1 MADNKDKVMDDID
14 DMKDEPK
21 EEPKDTMPVE
31 TKKDED
37 ISGDGGIIKTIIKEG
52 TGWEKPEKGSDVKV
66 HYVGTLLDGTLFDSS
81 RTSGKE
87 FDFVVGVGQVIKGW
101 DKGVATM
108 KKGEIA
114 KFVIKPDYG
123 YGANGAG
130 DKIPP
135 NATLVFEVELISF
148 SIEKDLTTKKDGG
161 VLKKIIK
168 DVDGWEKPNED
179 AKVRFH
185 YIGKLKSTGKVFEN
199 TREIGNPVEIIMG
212 ADEAP
217 NSGLEIAVE
226 SMKKGEIASVIIKPE
241 YGYGKEGNPIKGIPP
256 NATLLYE
263 IELVEFEKA
272 REPWDMEFPE
282 KIEVAKRKKEEGN
295 DFYKI
300 GKFQKA
306 IKKYKKAARFF
317 ENDAGLTEEQKKT
330 AETVKVPCYLNTAIC
345 KLKVGDYQDA
355 LKNCEDVLKTQPDNV
370 KALFRKGQALNCLDV
385 WDEATK
391 ILTRTLELDPQN
403 GDAKKELAK
412 IKQKR
417 AQQDQKDK
425 KIYAGIFERL
435 SKMPDEPAT
444 TTTTPTT
451 TPTEK
456 PSTEKPP
463 TDQPPVDTK

>member
-1 MADNKDKVMDDID
+1 
-14 DMKDEPK
+14 
-21 EEPKDTMPVE
+21 
-31 TKKDED
+31 
-37 ISGDGGIIKTIIKEG
+37 
-52 TGWEKPEKGSDVKV
+52 
-66 HYVGTLLDGTLFDSS
+66 
-81 RTSGKE
+81 
-87 FDFVVGVGQVIKGW
+87 
-101 DKGVATM
+101 
-108 KKGEIA
+108 
-114 KFVIKPDYG
+114 
-123 YGANGAG
+123 
-130 DKIPP
+130 
-135 NATLVFEVELISF
+135 
-148 SIEKDLTTKKDGG
+148 
-161 VLKKIIK
+161 
-168 DVDGWEKPNED
+168 
-179 AKVRFH
+179 
-185 YIGKLKSTGKVFEN
+185 
-199 TREIGNPVEIIMG
+199 
-212 ADEAP
+212 
-217 NSGLEIAVE
+217 
-226 SMKKGEIASVIIKPE
+226 
-241 YGYGKEGNPIKGIPP
+241 
-256 NATLLYE
+256 
-263 IELVEFEKA
+263 
-272 REPWDMEFPE
+272 MEFPE